1 MRPRDASAIASHHY
15 LTQGGDDYWVGPI
28 SISRRAKGS
37 GHDLGFLHTMLRD
50 DRLGA
55 GDILHVELVPR
66 VAGYSARIMRSICLG
81 TPEPEAV
88 GTMARLCALQDAQL
102 AAMRPGAVAHEVDA
116 IIRQP
121 LLEEGLRDAFQ
132 NISGYQLGIYAKTP
146 RSSDTSLSFHPAAQ
160 WRLEANQVFHM
171 YATARG
177 LAISETVVVTDQGAK
192 RLTATPRCILTSA
205 AV

>member
-1 MRPRDASAIASHHY
+1 
-15 LTQGGDDYWVGPI
+15 
-28 SISRRAKGS
+28 
-37 GHDLGFLHTMLRD
+37 
-50 DRLGA
+50 
-55 GDILHVELVPR
+55 
-66 VAGYSARIMRSICLG
+66 
-81 TPEPEAV
+81 
-88 GTMARLCALQDAQL
+88 
-102 AAMRPGAVAHEVDA
+102 MRPGAVAHEVDA

-177 LAISETVVVTDQGAK
+177 LAISETVVVTDQGAR